1 MVRLTGKQALV
12 EMLRAEGVGV
22 VFGNPGTTEMP
33 LMDALQGAPD
43 IRYILSLQESSTRG
57 MADGYARATGKPAF
71 CNVHI
76 TVGLANATSALYNA
90 FKGGTPLVV
99 TAGQVD
105 THLLLQDAIL
115 GYNMADNTRFT
126 KWSAEVTH
134 VRELPMAVRRA
145 FKIAKTPPTGPV
157 FLSLPWNVL
166 DEDEDVDIVPSSP
179 GYHRIRPDATAVEKA
194 ARLMAKA
201 ENPLLLVG
209 DRVAQSGAVG
219 EAVALAELL
228 GARVHAGSFSE
239 VNFPTSHPQYLGG
252 VSWAW
257 PGQKMATNLEN
268 VDVLIAVGTDLFP
281 AFVYTSQPFLGR
293 DTKIV
298 HLDSQGWDIEKKYPL
313 EIGMVGDPKAGLQD
327 MVVALEEAMNGENRE
342 AARARASAIAQEKAR
357 RRQAFQQRVKANW
370 NSPKISPER
379 MMTELAQVMPKDA
392 IMASEAITS
401 GGALMGAMDFDRP
414 GDYYSARGGALGWGI
429 PGAIGVKLAN
439 PQRPVVAVVADG
451 SSMYTVQGLWT
462 ASRYNIPVTYVICNN
477 ASYRILKQGMAM
489 YLTDTGRE
497 SQYLGMNFYE
507 LPLNLAKMAEAFN
520 IEGIRVEKGD
530 DLRRAYEKALSSN
543 KPTLVD
549 VVIDDS
555 LPVRDIQD
563 DYRPFAPKRQ
573 PR

>member
-12 EMLRAEGVGV
+12 EMLRAEGVSV

-33 LMDALQGAPD
+33 LMDALQDAPD
-43 IRYILSLQESSTRG
+43 IRYILSLQESSTIG

-99 TAGQVD
+99 TAGQLD
-105 THLLLQDAIL
+105 THLQIQDPLI
-115 GYNMADNTRFT
+115 GSNMADNTRFT
-126 KWSAEVTH
+126 KWSAEVPH

-166 DEDEDVDIVPSSP
+166 DEEEDVDIVPSSL

-209 DRVAQSGAVG
+209 DRVAQSGAVS
-219 EAVALAELL
+219 EAVALAELI
-228 GARVHAGSFSE
+228 GARVHAGSFTE
-239 VNFPTSHPQYLGG
+239 VNFPTSHPQYLGA
-252 VSWAW
+252 VTWVW
-257 PGQKMATNLEN
+257 PGQRMATSFEN

-281 AFVYTSQPFLGR
+281 AFFYTSGPPIGR
-293 DTKIV
+293 NTKII
-298 HLDSQGWDIEKKYPL
+298 HLDSKEWDIEKKYPV

-327 MVVALEEAMNGENRE
+327 MAAALEDAMNGENRE
-342 AARARASAIAQEKAR
+342 AARARASAIGEQKAR
-357 RRQAFQQRVKANW
+357 SRQAFQQRVKATW

-392 IMASEAITS
+392 IMAAEASTT
-401 GGALMGAMDFDRP
+401 GGALMGAMNFDRP

-439 PQRPVVAVVADG
+439 PHRPVVAVVADG

-497 SQYLGMNFYE
+497 SQYLGMNFQE

-520 IEGIRVEKGD
+520 MEGIRVEKGD

-549 VVIDDS
+549 VVIDDT

-563 DYRPFAPKRQ
+563 DYRPFAPKR
-573 PR
+573 

>member
-33 LMDALQGAPD
+33 LMDALQDAPD
-43 IRYILSLQESSTRG
+43 IRYILSLQEASTIG

-99 TAGQVD
+99 TAGQLD
-105 THLLLQDAIL
+105 THLQIQDPLI
-115 GYNMADNTRFT
+115 GSNMADNTRFT
-126 KWSAEVTH
+126 KWSAEVPH

-166 DEDEDVDIVPSSP
+166 DEEEDVDIVPSSP

-201 ENPLLLVG
+201 QNPLLLVG
-209 DRVAQSGAVG
+209 DRVAQSGAVS

-228 GARVHAGSFSE
+228 GARVHAGSFTE
-239 VNFPTSHPQYLGG
+239 VNFPTSHPQYLGA
-252 VSWAW
+252 VSWVW
-257 PGQKMATNLEN
+257 PGQRMATSFEN
-268 VDVLIAVGTDLFP
+268 VDVLVAVGTDLFP
-281 AFVYTSQPFLGR
+281 AFFYTSGPPIGR
-293 DTKIV
+293 NTKII
-298 HLDSQGWDIEKKYPL
+298 HLDSKEWDIEKKYPV

-327 MVVALEEAMNGENRE
+327 MVAALEDAMNGENRE
-342 AARARASAIAQEKAR
+342 AARARASAIGEQKAR
-357 RRQAFQQRVKANW
+357 SRQAFQQRVKANW
-370 NSPKISPER
+370 NNPKISPER

-392 IMASEAITS
+392 IMAAEASTT

-439 PQRPVVAVVADG
+439 PHRPVVAVVADG

-497 SQYLGMNFYE
+497 SQYLGMNFQE

-520 IEGIRVEKGD
+520 MEGIRVEKGD

-543 KPTLVD
+543 RPTLVD
-549 VVIDDS
+549 VVIDNT

-563 DYRPFAPKRQ
+563 DYRPFAPKR
-573 PR
+573 